1 MDSATKHSIFS
12 GLELDKLKDFCQ
24 QCAEEDKKIHKG
36 GYVPPPE
43 PPSEPIKPK
52 PVNSEPKQYIPPQ
65 SSNPI
70 QKQENT
76 NNPKEHKSNSE
87 FEKVNVIKKN
97 EQDPLN
103 ARIKTDTFNQRLAMF
118 GKK

>member
-1 MDSATKHSIFS
+1 MDTATKNAIFS
-12 GLELDKLKDFCQ
+12 GLELDKLKDFCK

-36 GYVPPPE
+36 EYVPPPE
-43 PPSEPIKPK
+43 PPSEPKKPM
-52 PVNSEPKQYIPPQ
+52 PVSSQPKQYSPPQ

-70 QKQENT
+70 QKQANA
-76 NNPKEHKSNSE
+76 NISKGRKSNSE
-87 FEKVNVIKKN
+87 FEKVNVIKEN

-103 ARIKTDTFNQRLAMF
+103 ARIKTDTFNQRLAQF

>member
-1 MDSATKHSIFS
+1 MDSATKNSMFS
-12 GLELDKLKDFCQ
+12 GLELDKLKDFCNK
-24 QCAEEDKKIHKG
+24 CAEEDRKIHKE

-43 PPSEPIKPK
+43 PPSEPKKPN
-52 PVNSEPKQYIPPQ
+52 PVNSQPKQYIPPQ

-70 QKQENT
+70 QKQSNA
-76 NNPKEHKSNSE
+76 NNFIPRKSNSE
-87 FEKVNVIKKN
+87 FEKVNVIKEN

-103 ARIKTDTFNQRLAMF
+103 ARIKTDTFNQRLAQF